1 MMQSKALTAVLV
13 VAVILAS
20 FWLGTVWDGNA
31 PSGNKVTGTSKAGA
45 DPSTGPDGAKVKI
58 IEYSDFQCPYCSRA
72 AQTMKQVVEIYGEQ
86 VQLTFRN
93 FPLSFHQYAQK
104 AAEASECA
112 NLQGKFW
119 EMHDKMFANQNA
131 LTDAHLKAYAVEL
144 GMDADK
150 FNSCLDSGEM
160 KAEVERDFQDGTA
173 LGVQG
178 TPGFIING
186 EHISGALPLAQFQEI
201 IDKKLAES

>member
-119 EMHDKMFANQNA
+119 EMHDKIFANQQKMEIDN
-131 LTDAHLKAYAVEL
+131 LKQYAQEL
-144 GMDADK
+144 KLNMQK
-150 FNSCLDSGEM
+150 FNADLDSHRFKSAVDEDM
-160 KAEVERDFQDGTA
+160 KTGASVAVR
-173 LGVQG
+173 G
-178 TPGFIING
+178 TPTFFVNG
-186 EHISGALPLAQFQEI
+186 KKLVGAKPLAEFQKV
-201 IDKKLAES
+201 IDPMLAK